1 MAVLIESALRG
12 TTAAVLINSDE
23 RDLCTQPVDGVDA
36 DFGGFPG
43 DVHHGVTR
51 ASCVRVR
58 RQYPIGT
65 EIRNTRQI
73 SILAADD
80 LDAIAAELGIASLLP
95 EWVGA
100 NLLLQGIPTLTELPP
115 STRLIFP
122 SGAALV
128 VDMENEPCK
137 FPGEIIEQHHPGQ
150 GRGFARAARGRRGVT
165 AWVERPGRIAT
176 GDAVAVHLP
185 PQRLYAPAMP

>member
-1 MAVLIESALRG
+1 MAVLIESSLRG

-115 STRLIFP
+115 STRLSAP
-122 SGAALV
+122 AAATALRPGDAMRYRAALLGPDRMRPSLYFV
-128 VDMENEPCK
+128 CRK
-137 FPGEIIEQHHPGQ
+137 
-150 GRGFARAARGRRGVT
+150 ARRCALG
-165 AWVERPGRIAT
+165 
-176 GDAVAVHLP
+176 
-185 PQRLYAPAMP
+185 